1 MDLMSRTLN
10 KLDAFLKG
18 KRVMR
23 TIPSSALPKGTD
35 LTKYKIK
42 NLFESFGKTTTI
54 SQVDEDET
62 ALLNEDYTK
71 IEYSYNGH

>member
-42 NLFESFGKTTTI
+42 SGPQKDNLKPFVRVQVKNI
-54 SQVDEDET
+54 SE
-62 ALLNEDYTK
+62 
-71 IEYSYNGH
+71 I

>member
-42 NLFESFGKTTTI
+42 SGPQKDNLKPFVRVQMKNI
-54 SQVDEDET
+54 SE
-62 ALLNEDYTK
+62 
-71 IEYSYNGH
+71 I

>member
-42 NLFESFGKTTTI
+42 SGPQKDNLKPFVNKWF
-54 SQVDEDET
+54 DF
-62 ALLNEDYTK
+62 LCN
-71 IEYSYNGH
+71 

>member
-42 NLFESFGKTTTI
+42 SGPQKDNLKPFVRI
-54 SQVDEDET
+54 QVKDI
-62 ALLNEDYTK
+62 NE
-71 IEYSYNGH
+71 I

>member
-23 TIPSSALPKGTD
+23 TIPFKDLPKYDRDNNEFDG
-35 LTKYKIK
+35 KYMIRKGPRKHTPKPFVRVQVK
-42 NLFESFGKTTTI
+42 NI
-54 SQVDEDET
+54 SE
-62 ALLNEDYTK
+62 L
-71 IEYSYNGH
+71 

>member
-1 MDLMSRTLN
+1 MSRTLN

-35 LTKYKIK
+35 LNKYKIK
-42 NLFESFGKTTTI
+42 SGPQKDNLKPFVRVQVKDI
-54 SQVDEDET
+54 SE
-62 ALLNEDYTK
+62 
-71 IEYSYNGH
+71 I

>member
-42 NLFESFGKTTTI
+42 SGPQKDNLKPFVRIQVKDI
-54 SQVDEDET
+54 SE
-62 ALLNEDYTK
+62 
-71 IEYSYNGH
+71 I

>member
-23 TIPSSALPKGTD
+23 TIPSSALSKGTD

-42 NLFESFGKTTTI
+42 SGPQKDNLKPFVRI
-54 SQVDEDET
+54 QVKDI
-62 ALLNEDYTK
+62 NE
-71 IEYSYNGH
+71 I

>member
-42 NLFESFGKTTTI
+42 SGPQKDNLKPFVRVQVKDI
-54 SQVDEDET
+54 SE
-62 ALLNEDYTK
+62 
-71 IEYSYNGH
+71 I

>member
-23 TIPSSALPKGTD
+23 TIPFKDLPQYD
-35 LTKYKIK
+35 R
-42 NLFESFGKTTTI
+42 
-54 SQVDEDET
+54 D
-62 ALLNEDYTK
+62 LNEFEGKYMIMKGPRKHTPK
-71 IEYSYNGH
+71 PFVRVQVKNISEL

>member
-23 TIPSSALPKGTD
+23 TIPFKNLPKHDRDNNEFDG
-35 LTKYKIK
+35 KYMIMKGPRKHTPKPFVRVQVK
-42 NLFESFGKTTTI
+42 NI
-54 SQVDEDET
+54 SE
-62 ALLNEDYTK
+62 L
-71 IEYSYNGH
+71 